1 MISVNFINGLHL
13 NSYVDSDYLN
23 MKEILTK
30 ESEFVENM
38 IDDVLYNYDKAVLE
52 YTITESGHRP
62 ELILESDGKNIFV
75 RIGDAIIGMFKKIN
89 ELVGKFLNF
98 LSGKNTEIQSE
109 SERLDAL
116 LKEVHS
122 DEIRKDIVY
131 RVNKG
136 DLNLTN
142 AKNVQDVRRAYD
154 ELMAMS
160 AQDDTKTFK
169 GKVKN
174 FLHRTKPNDDYEKQ
188 HGGKFLVAIS
198 AATAVVGLAKGGL
211 ELYKTIKEVKTGLSK
226 SSKETQ
232 KALENARITKAKA
245 EAREAE
251 AKATLAEN
259 KVKNYNDRSEKRK
272 DIEQQPPRYKDAQND
287 QSKTG
292 EEEGKK

>member
-62 ELILESDGKNIFV
+62 ELILESDGKNIFA

-131 RVNKG
+131 HVNKG

-142 AKNVQDVRRAYD
+142 AKNVQDVRKAYD

-160 AQDDTKTFK
+160 AQDNATTFK

-232 KALENARITKAKA
+232 KALEDARVTKAKA

-259 KVKNYNDRSEKRK
+259 KVKNYKDRSEKRK
-272 DIEQQPPRYKDAQND
+272 DIEQQPPRYKNAQND